1 MEKIKNLKDI
11 DELLEKYWGWE
22 IEFQVYWYTNL
33 AYNEEDGWYE
43 YSETSNGVRMVEDHI
58 KNPEL
63 FYHDISELWTNSE
76 MTIQAKN
83 YKDDAAYG
91 AYYCDDEFGY
101 YGTIDE
107 DFKEYVTEQY
117 DLEGYLTHIYNTETY
132 IDRYHK
138 TIVIE
143 YHEQE

>member
-22 IEFQVYWYTNL
+22 IEFQVYWYTQI
-33 AYNEEDGWYE
+33 AYNEDNGWYE
-43 YSETSNGVRMVEDHI
+43 YVETRDRAGMVKDHI
-58 KNPEL
+58 KKPEL
-63 FYHDISELWTNSE
+63 YYHDIFKQWTDSE

-83 YKDDAAYG
+83 YLGDNAYG

-107 DFKEYVTEQY
+107 DFKEYVTEYY
-117 DLEGYLTHIYNTETY
+117 DLEGYLTHIYDTETY
-132 IDRYHK
+132 IDRYKK

-143 YHEQE
+143 YHEQG